1 VRGCLLRRVLR
12 ISILY
17 DKTVQ
22 QEKMKTKNRLYHRK
36 RRIDN
41 TEVRKRRQNGFA
53 SLQNYRIDSFLSGH
67 KLKTYGAYGNPKK

>member
-1 VRGCLLRRVLR
+1 
-12 ISILY
+12 
-17 DKTVQ
+17 
-22 QEKMKTKNRLYHRK
+22 MKTKNRLYHRK